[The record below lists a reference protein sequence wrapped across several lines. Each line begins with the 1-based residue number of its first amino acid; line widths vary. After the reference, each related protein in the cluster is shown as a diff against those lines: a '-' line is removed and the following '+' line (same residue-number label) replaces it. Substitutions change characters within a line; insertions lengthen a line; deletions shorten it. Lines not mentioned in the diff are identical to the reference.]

1 MGRDWKFQSFVAGFC
16 SLALATLT
24 GSSFARAEDTTQTC
38 DRAAFSATVTAVGTT
53 LNGVND
59 ANKKTFQEK
68 LLKLKAKEGWPDSLY
83 ITQAAHF
90 VKDEQIAVY
99 DATGAVLMTQISQ
112 LSGGDAASDG
122 KRCALLAD
130 LKKYTDLLVANAVA
144 KWTYM
149 QNKIDQALISN
160 VQAKAAE

>member
-1 MGRDWKFQSFVAGFC
+1 MGRDRNFQSFVAGFC
-16 SLALATLT
+16 ALAMASLM
-24 GSSFARAEDTTQTC
+24 GSGFALAEDAAKAC
-38 DRAAFSATVTAVGTT
+38 DRAAFSSTVTATGVS
-53 LNGVND
+53 LNGLND

-112 LSGGDAASDG
+112 LSSGDAASDE
-122 KRCALLAD
+122 KRCAMLAD
-130 LKKYTDLLVANAVA
+130 LKKYTDLLVANAMS

-149 QNKIDQALISN
+149 HNKIDQALTST
-160 VQAKAAE
+160 VQAKAGQ